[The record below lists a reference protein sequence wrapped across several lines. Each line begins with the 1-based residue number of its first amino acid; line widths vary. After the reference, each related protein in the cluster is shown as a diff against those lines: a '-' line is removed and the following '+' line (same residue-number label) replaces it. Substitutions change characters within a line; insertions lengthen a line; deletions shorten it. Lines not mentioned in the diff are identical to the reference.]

1 MKTVK
6 LSYFS
11 YYDRNKGGIQKF
23 SDWHHSDI

>member
-11 YYDRNKGGIQKF
+11 YYDRNKGGIQEF